1 MQYFVGIVPPDEYRQ
16 RIIAFQRG
24 WKSNR
29 TCDVAEPHITVKAQ
43 SGLHIDMAWL
53 PRIKMVCASFQRFTV
68 SITGP
73 APFDG
78 VVTYLGVRSD
88 RIRELHQRLVETV
101 SPAPELIQ
109 QYRELDCYTPHL
121 TLGQTHWG
129 MTEQELDE
137 MKLSA
142 EWSLAPFPAFT
153 VENIR
158 VYQEIEKDMYAPYE
172 DIELM

>member
-1 MQYFVGIVPPDEYRQ
+1 MECSTSSESCRPMNTDNGSSHSKER
-16 RIIAFQRG
+16 
-24 WKSNR
+24 
-29 TCDVAEPHITVKAQ
+29 
-43 SGLHIDMAWL
+43 L
-53 PRIKMVCASFQRFTV
+53 TV

-73 APFDG
+73 ASFDG

-129 MTEQELDE
+129 ITEQELDE

-172 DIELM
+172 DIELMQTGCRPGRSCGRIVRSAES